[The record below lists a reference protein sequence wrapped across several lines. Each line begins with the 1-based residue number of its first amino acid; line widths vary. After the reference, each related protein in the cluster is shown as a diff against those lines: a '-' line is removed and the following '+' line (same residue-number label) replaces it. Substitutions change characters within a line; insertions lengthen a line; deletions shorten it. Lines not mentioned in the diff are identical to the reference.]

1 MHGPMELEW
10 CGNTGMEDGLLLLL
24 ARELDEDDDDDDDDE
39 DTERFVGKNSRH
51 RTI

>member
-24 ARELDEDDDDDDDDE
+24 ARELDEDGDDDDE
-39 DTERFVGKNSRH
+39 WMTT
-51 RTI
+51 RTPNDL